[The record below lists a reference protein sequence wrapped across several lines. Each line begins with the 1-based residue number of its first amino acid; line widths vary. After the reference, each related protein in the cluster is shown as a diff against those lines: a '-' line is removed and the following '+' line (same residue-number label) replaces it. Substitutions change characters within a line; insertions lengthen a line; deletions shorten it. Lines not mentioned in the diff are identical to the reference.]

1 MQAVHVWLFSCFST
15 QVSLIC
21 PFFIYFSVLFSK
33 KVKFSLPQKTYF
45 QNYIRDI
52 RKVLLKRCS
61 MYVGVGRERINS
73 IQEKRGWT
81 QWITMTWQPFDFCIS
96 VLTLFISRNAFFF
109 PTMLFQGC
117 TLRETW
123 NQGCVGFLNE
133 QNSKQVPFGLFDSS
147 SSSKPFAAP
156 KQLFITYELPN
167 KDRLLKNLF
176 SNTE

>member
-81 QWITMTWQPFDFCIS
+81 HWITMTWQPFDFLHFS
-96 VLTLFISRNAFFF
+96 VNIVHFKK
-109 PTMLFQGC
+109 
-117 TLRETW
+117 
-123 NQGCVGFLNE
+123 CV
-133 QNSKQVPFGLFDSS
+133 
-147 SSSKPFAAP
+147 
-156 KQLFITYELPN
+156 
-167 KDRLLKNLF
+167 LF
-176 SNTE
+176 SNHAISRLYITRNLESIVSLTRVIISSFTLYFYVSFCLLFAYKRV